1 MIKLH
6 LEDATFFDETTNEF
20 TNVTGGVY
28 TFEHSLKAIAE
39 WESRWRKPFL
49 INEKKTTEQLLDYY
63 IDMAVGQKPNPYLF
77 TPAVINELNKYISE
91 SPTATKIVSSESSS
105 QNHSYVTSESLYA
118 MMAMGGVPFE
128 CDTWN
133 INRLVILLQVI
144 SERSKPQK
152 KMSTQEILA
161 QNRRLNQERRRKMKT
176 KG

>member
-20 TNVTGGVY
+20 TTVAGGDY
-28 TFEHSLKAIAE
+28 TFEHSLKAIAD

-63 IDMAVGQKPNPYLF
+63 IDMAVGPKPNPYLF
-77 TPAVINELNKYISE
+77 TPDAINALNQYISD
-91 SPTATKIVSSESSS
+91 SPTATRITSKESGA

-152 KMSTQEILA
+152 KMSARQILA
-161 QNRRLNQERRRKMKT
+161 QNRKLNEERRRKMKT